1 MFFQATFGII
11 FQLFQTTFSYFRL
24 FFMILLDFTLLTN
37 AGTLLLA
44 IQAFRQEVEEAQ
56 RDLQI
61 LHESGILHT
70 IPIRDRNTNGRTD
83 YIR

>member
-1 MFFQATFGII
+1 
-11 FQLFQTTFSYFRL
+11 
-24 FFMILLDFTLLTN
+24 MILLDFTLLTN

-61 LHESGILHT
+61 LHESGILRT